1 MRKKFGKSEMF
12 IVYLQWISGVRE
24 MDREWT
30 DNGSVTLGKSE
41 TIKQPKPMAKVLIKE
56 GTSFEL
62 AAAELANIGITLDRH
77 KLGDGTHRAYVRK
90 QNKPIFEAFIASFT
104 SQPRR
109 RA

>member
-1 MRKKFGKSEMF
+1 
-12 IVYLQWISGVRE
+12 
-24 MDREWT
+24 
-30 DNGSVTLGKSE
+30 
-41 TIKQPKPMAKVLIKE
+41 MAKVLIKE
-56 GTSFEL
+56 GTSFEQ

-109 RA
+109 RT